1 MSSISTPKK
10 NNPKTDFSLIQMH
23 FLIGPYA
30 ICRED
35 RKLSKVLDMGE
46 DGGCKIELQL
56 CPKCR
61 LNNKEMAYKMR
72 YLGQSS
78 SLSSTSTAKPDEP
91 SSQLTEKIVDEEM
104 KEGDEK

>member
-10 NNPKTDFSLIQMH
+10 NNPKTDFSLIQTH
-23 FLIGPYA
+23 FLIGPFA

-46 DGGCKIELQL
+46 DDGCKIELQL

-78 SLSSTSTAKPDEP
+78 SSSTSVAKPDEQ
-91 SSQLTEKIVDEEM
+91 SGQSTEKIVDEEM